1 MYIMY
6 MLEQNELKMAGK
18 RGGQKLMSGDRGF
31 LALFVC
37 FVKVQN
43 KIRANLGKGGG
54 VKCDNLQ
61 AYPQLL

>member
-1 MYIMY
+1 MY

-18 RGGQKLMSGDRGF
+18 RGGQKLMRGDRGF
-31 LALFVC
+31 LALALFVC

-43 KIRANLGKGGG
+43 KIRANLEKRGG